1 MKKLYIFFTIL
12 LFTTNSKSQ
21 IVNIPDANFKAKLLE
36 ADTNNL
42 IAMNLSYTYFK
53 IDANNDG
60 EIQVSEASQ
69 VSSLAL
75 DNSGISNLTGIN
87 FFPNIYLLSCS
98 NNQLTTLDLSN
109 NTNIYYLYCDFNQLT
124 NLNVT
129 GLTNLTWLYCHYNNL
144 TSLNITPTNSLQKL
158 KCYNNQIS
166 TLNVT
171 GFPAL
176 SELNCRNN
184 SLSSI
189 NIGTLTNLQ
198 VLDVSNNNLST
209 LPITNLINLTELN
222 FESNFVSNID
232 TTNLTLLNSL
242 ICANN
247 QITTLNLNNLPA
259 LTILNCSNNLLTS
272 LNLSPLNNLV
282 YLTCNSNNLG
292 TLNISGLTML
302 QNVSAVG
309 CNLTQFTSN
318 QHPVLNTLILYDN
331 LLTTL
336 SINNLTSLNFLGIGK
351 NNFTSLNIDSLV
363 NLTTFECYLCEQLNT
378 VSFQNNVNL
387 DAVTINFTNLTSLD
401 FSSLT
406 NNLNQQLAVNDNP
419 LLNSIN
425 VKNGVSEANFNFSNC
440 PNLVFICAD
449 ENEIPIIQNYITGNG
464 QTNCQVSSYCS
475 FTPGGTFYTIQGNAK
490 YDSNNNG
497 CNVSDL
503 NCSNLKF
510 NVTSGVNTGSFFANV
525 NGSFSLPVS
534 AGYHT
539 FSPVFEDPTYF
550 NISPTSTSVTF
561 PATVSSF
568 VQDFCVTANGTHNDL
583 EATLLSIGPA
593 RPGFDAN
600 YKIVYKNKGTAMQS
614 GTVNLTFD
622 DTVVDLMVSN
632 PIVNSQSNNNLAWNF
647 SNLQPFETREITLTL
662 NVNSPMETPAVN
674 SGDIL
679 NYTATITGVTDE
691 TPTDNASTLNQTV
704 VNSYDPNDKTCV
716 EGTTITP
723 SMVGQYVHY
732 IIRFENTGTFAAENI
747 VIADI
752 IDSAKFDLSTL
763 IPQSSSH
770 SFVTRINNTTNKVE
784 FIFENINLP
793 FDDGNND
800 GYVAF
805 KIKTKPTLV
814 VGDTFSNTA
823 NIYFDYNFPITTN
836 TYVTT
841 VQTLGHQDFE
851 FSSVFSL
858 SPVPTKEVLTITA
871 KESVVMTSVSIYN
884 TLGQLVQVHTN
895 PNESID
901 ISGLSSGNY
910 FIKVISDKGSSTGKF
925 IKE

>member
-36 ADTNNL
+36 ANVSNTIAKNL
-42 IAMNLSYTYFK
+42 LGNYFK

-60 EIQVSEASQ
+60 EIQTSESAQ
-69 VSSLAL
+69 VSYLWIPS
-75 DNSGISNLTGIN
+75 SNIVDLTGISSFN
-87 FFPNIYLLSCS
+87 RISTLNLAGNQIVSLDVSALTHLYYFYCN
-98 NNQLTTLDLSN
+98 NNQLTSLTLGNHDVL
-109 NTNIYYLYCDFNQLT
+109 NTFNCQFNQLT

-129 GLTNLTWLYCHYNNL
+129 TFENLVKLDCRGNNLNSLNVSNLFLLQELRCADNELTEIDLTGLNSIVNLSCGYNQLTSLNVANL
-144 TSLNITPTNSLQKL
+144 TSLYYLYCS
-158 KCYNNQIS
+158 NNQIS
-166 TLNVT
+166 
-171 GFPAL
+171 
-176 SELNCRNN
+176 
-184 SLSSI
+184 
-189 NIGTLTNLQ
+189 
-198 VLDVSNNNLST
+198 
-209 LPITNLINLTELN
+209 
-222 FESNFVSNID
+222 
-232 TTNLTLLNSL
+232 
-242 ICANN
+242 
-247 QITTLNLNNLPA
+247 
-259 LTILNCSNNLLTS
+259 S
-272 LNLSPLNNLV
+272 LNLSLLSNLKRLNCSFNNISSLNVNQLANLEELDCSYNLLNTIDVSGMPQLSFFYCSVNQISELNLANTPL
-282 YLTCNSNNLG
+282 LG
-292 TLNISGLTML
+292 TLFCSEN
-302 QNVSAVG
+302 
-309 CNLTQFTSN
+309 
-318 QHPVLNTLILYDN
+318 P
-331 LLTTL
+331 LTTL
-336 SINNLTSLNFLGIGK
+336 DLSQNHFMSSLYVENCPIEYINLKNGSHEAEVIINGDNNLQ
-351 NNFTSLNIDSLV
+351 
-363 NLTTFECYLCEQLNT
+363 Y
-378 VSFQNNVNL
+378 
-387 DAVTINFTNLTSLD
+387 
-401 FSSLT
+401 
-406 NNLNQQLAVNDNP
+406 
-419 LLNSIN
+419 
-425 VKNGVSEANFNFSNC
+425 
-440 PNLVFICAD
+440 ICAD
-449 ENEIPIIQNYITGNG
+449 DDEIVDIEAFVTFFNL
-464 QTNCQVSSYCS
+464 TNCHVNSYCS
-475 FTPGGTFYTIQGNAK
+475 FVPGGAFYSINGNNRFDNNHNGCDSDDISYPNLKLNFANNGISASLIPDANGTYK
-490 YDSNNNG
+490 YDVQAG
-497 CNVSDL
+497 
-503 NCSNLKF
+503 
-510 NVTSGVNTGSFFANV
+510 THSF
-525 NGSFSLPVS
+525 LPVL
-534 AGYHT
+534 
-539 FSPVFEDPTYF
+539 ENPTYF
-550 NISPTSTSVTF
+550 NVSPTAASVTF
-561 PATVSSF
+561 PATASPF
-568 VQDFCVTANGTHNDL
+568 VQDFCVTANGTHNDV
-583 EATLLSIGPA
+583 EVALLPIGPA

-600 YKIVYKNKGTAMQS
+600 YKIIYKNKGTQTQS
-614 GTVNLTFD
+614 GSVILTFN
-622 DTVVDLMVSN
+622 DTVLDLVSSN
-632 PIVNSQSNNNLAWNF
+632 PSVNNQTTNSLTWYF
-647 SNLQPFETREITLTL
+647 SNLQPFETREVILTM
-662 NVNSPMETPAVN
+662 NVNSPIESPAVN

-679 NYTATITGVTDE
+679 NYVATITGVTDE

-716 EGTTITP
+716 EGTTITA

-770 SFVTRINNTTNKVE
+770 GFVTRINNTTNKVE

-793 FDDGNND
+793 FDDANND

>member
-1 MKKLYIFFTIL
+1 M
-12 LFTTNSKSQ
+12 FTTNSKSQ

-36 ADTNNL
+36 ANVSNTIAKNL
-42 IAMNLSYTYFK
+42 LGNYFK

-60 EIQVSEASQ
+60 EIQTSESAQ
-69 VSSLAL
+69 VSYLWIPS
-75 DNSGISNLTGIN
+75 SNIVDLTGISSFN
-87 FFPNIYLLSCS
+87 WISTLNLAGNQIVSLDVSALTHLYYFYCNNNQLTSLTLGNHDVLNTFNCQFNQLTNLDVTTFENLVKLDCRGNNLNSLNVSNLLLLQELRCADNELTEIDLTGLNSIVNLSCGDNQLTSLNVANLTSLYYLYCS
-98 NNQLTTLDLSN
+98 NNQISSLNLSLLSNLKRLNCSFNNISSLNVNQLANLEELDCSYNLLNTIDVSGMPQLSFFYCSVNQISELNLTNTPLLGTLFCSENPLTTLDLSQN
-109 NTNIYYLYCDFNQLT
+109 HFMSSLYVENCPIEYI
-124 NLNVT
+124 NLKNGSHEAEVIIS
-129 GLTNLTWLYCHYNNL
+129 GDNNL
-144 TSLNITPTNSLQKL
+144 Q
-158 KCYNNQIS
+158 Y
-166 TLNVT
+166 
-171 GFPAL
+171 
-176 SELNCRNN
+176 
-184 SLSSI
+184 
-189 NIGTLTNLQ
+189 
-198 VLDVSNNNLST
+198 
-209 LPITNLINLTELN
+209 
-222 FESNFVSNID
+222 
-232 TTNLTLLNSL
+232 
-242 ICANN
+242 
-247 QITTLNLNNLPA
+247 
-259 LTILNCSNNLLTS
+259 
-272 LNLSPLNNLV
+272 
-282 YLTCNSNNLG
+282 
-292 TLNISGLTML
+292 
-302 QNVSAVG
+302 
-309 CNLTQFTSN
+309 
-318 QHPVLNTLILYDN
+318 
-331 LLTTL
+331 
-336 SINNLTSLNFLGIGK
+336 
-351 NNFTSLNIDSLV
+351 
-363 NLTTFECYLCEQLNT
+363 
-378 VSFQNNVNL
+378 
-387 DAVTINFTNLTSLD
+387 
-401 FSSLT
+401 
-406 NNLNQQLAVNDNP
+406 
-419 LLNSIN
+419 
-425 VKNGVSEANFNFSNC
+425 
-440 PNLVFICAD
+440 ICAD
-449 ENEIPIIQNYITGNG
+449 DDEIVDIEDFVAFFNL
-464 QTNCQVSSYCS
+464 TNCHVNSYCS
-475 FTPGGTFYTIQGNAK
+475 FVPGGAFYSINGNNRFDNNHNGCDSDDISYPNLKLNFANNGISSSLIPDANGTYK
-490 YDSNNNG
+490 YDVQAG
-497 CNVSDL
+497 
-503 NCSNLKF
+503 
-510 NVTSGVNTGSFFANV
+510 THSF
-525 NGSFSLPVS
+525 LPVL
-534 AGYHT
+534 
-539 FSPVFEDPTYF
+539 ENPTYF
-550 NISPTSTSVTF
+550 NVSPTAASVTF
-561 PATVSSF
+561 PATASPF
-568 VQDFCVTANGTHNDL
+568 IQDFCVTANGTHNDL
-583 EATLLSIGPA
+583 EATLLPIGPA

-632 PIVNSQSNNNLAWNF
+632 PIVNSQSNNNLAWEF

-662 NVNSPMETPAVN
+662 NVNSPMESPAVN

-679 NYTATITGVTDE
+679 NYTATITGATDE

-704 VNSYDPNDKTCV
+704 VNSYDPNDKTCL

-723 SMVGQYVHY
+723 NMVGQYVHY

-793 FDDGNND
+793 FDDANND

-851 FSSVFSL
+851 FSNVFSL